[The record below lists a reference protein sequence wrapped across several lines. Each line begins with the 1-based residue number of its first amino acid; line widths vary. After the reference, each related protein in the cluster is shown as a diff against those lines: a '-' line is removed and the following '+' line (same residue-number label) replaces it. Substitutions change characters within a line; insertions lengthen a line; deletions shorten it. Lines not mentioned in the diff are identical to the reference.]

1 MGSARLT
8 PISEDAFNSLA
19 ENQRI
24 FSHDHARRYAVLH
37 LDGPGALAISW
48 RSDLIEPCLL
58 EDSGDFWIGV
68 DERVACVSPGGQIL
82 LLMEIQTPIL
92 ALEKWSGGVVV
103 VSQTQ
108 AIVFHRDGTVRSVI
122 EFPDLVQDFKL
133 EKDDLTVDFFEQK
146 GMVFSL

>member
-1 MGSARLT
+1 
-8 PISEDAFNSLA
+8 
-19 ENQRI
+19 
-24 FSHDHARRYAVLH
+24 
-37 LDGPGALAISW
+37 
-48 RSDLIEPCLL
+48 
-58 EDSGDFWIGV
+58 
-68 DERVACVSPGGQIL
+68 
-82 LLMEIQTPIL
+82 MEIQTPIL